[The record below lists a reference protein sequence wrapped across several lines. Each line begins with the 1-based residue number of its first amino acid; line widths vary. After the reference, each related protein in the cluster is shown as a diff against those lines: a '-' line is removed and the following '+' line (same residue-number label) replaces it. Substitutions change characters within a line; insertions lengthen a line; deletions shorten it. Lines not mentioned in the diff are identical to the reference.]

1 MIDYEDVFNMSY
13 WRATHAVKEG
23 IGFFDSF
30 YDRFLNS
37 SHDVEEK
44 FKSTNMK
51 TQKQMLKESLLNMSS
66 FFVTKVAD
74 DYLQKISRIHS
85 KSDRGIE
92 PYLYDLWLECLI
104 KTVRDYD
111 PEFQRDVEL
120 AWRLVMTPGI
130 VYMKFQYDREKS
142 NNGRV

>member
-1 MIDYEDVFNMSY
+1 MIDYEEVFNTSY
-13 WRATHAVKEG
+13 WRATLAVKEG

-30 YDRFLNS
+30 YERFLNS
-37 SHDVEEK
+37 DHEVEEK
-44 FKSTNMK
+44 FKNTDMDA
-51 TQKQMLKESLLNMSS
+51 QKRMLKESLLNMSS

-85 KSDRGIE
+85 KPNRNIE
-92 PYLYDLWLECLI
+92 PHLYDLWLECLI

-120 AWRLVMTPGI
+120 AWRLVMAPGI
-130 VYMKFQYDREKS
+130 VYMKFQYDR
-142 NNGRV
+142 